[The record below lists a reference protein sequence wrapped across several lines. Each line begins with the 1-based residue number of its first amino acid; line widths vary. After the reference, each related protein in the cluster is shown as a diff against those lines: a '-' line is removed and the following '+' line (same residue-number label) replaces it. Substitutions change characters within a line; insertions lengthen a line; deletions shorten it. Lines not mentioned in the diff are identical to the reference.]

1 MKKKLF
7 SLFTLVLVGILMFA
21 PSFSAVAQVAET
33 SDEIIVSRTVEQL
46 ADGYYAEIIIT
57 EQAGATPRATTYTK
71 SGSKNYVL
79 RNASG
84 EEQVRF
90 VLHGTFSVTTGVGA
104 TCTSATYT
112 SSITNTVWSLESAS
126 TSRISNRA
134 MGTAKYVQKVLFVT
148 VDTHTFDGVLSCDAN
163 GNLS

>member
-7 SLFTLVLVGILMFA
+7 SLFTLALVGVLVFA

-33 SDEIIVSRTVEQL
+33 SDEVVVSRTVEPL

-57 EQAGATPRATTYTK
+57 EQVGATPRATTYTK
-71 SGSKNYVL
+71 TGSKNYVL
-79 RNASG
+79 RNANG

-90 VLHGTFSVTTGVGA
+90 VLHGTFSVTTGVNA

-112 SSITNTVWSLESAS
+112 SSITNTAWSLDSAS

-134 MGTAKYVQKVLFVT
+134 TGTAKYVQKALFIT
-148 VDTHTFDGVLSCDAN
+148 IDTYTFDGVLSCDAN